1 MYNIFLVDDHRL
13 FLDGLQYILK
23 EVEAY
28 NIHVFTNPMIALET
42 FKSQKVQLVVT
53 DINMNELNGLE
64 LMIKLRAINPEIK
77 ILAVSVR
84 SDASL
89 IKRLLDQGIEGYLPK
104 NSSKDQFIGTV
115 QKILEGEK
123 HYDMNYLI
131 NNKSS
136 NQNEKKYLYQQN
148 NSPLLTER
156 EKEVLQLIVEGE
168 TTIQI
173 AEQLFLSEHTINS
186 HRKNIAFK
194 LDTKNLAELIT
205 KAVKL
210 GLAKI

>member
-1 MYNIFLVDDHRL
+1 MYNIFLIDDHRL

-23 EVEAY
+23 EVEGY
-28 NIHVFTNPMIALET
+28 NIQGFTNPLIALEA
-42 FKSQKVQLVVT
+42 FKTQEVHLVVT
-53 DINMNELNGLE
+53 DINMNELNGLD
-64 LMIKLRAINPEIK
+64 LMIKLREINEEIK

-89 IKRLLDQGIEGYLPK
+89 IKRLLDQKIEGYLPK

-115 QKILEGEK
+115 KKILEGEK

-136 NQNEKKYLYQQN
+136 SQSEKKYLYHQN

-173 AEQLFLSEHTINS
+173 AEQLYLSEHTINS

>member
-23 EVEAY
+23 EVEEY
-28 NIHVFTNPMIALET
+28 NIQGFSNPLKALEA
-42 FKSQKVQLVVT
+42 FKTQDVDLVVT
-53 DINMNELNGLE
+53 DINMNELNGLD
-64 LMIKLRAINPEIK
+64 LMVQLREINEDIK

-89 IKRLLDQGIEGYLPK
+89 IKKLLDQNIEGYLPK

-115 QKILEGEK
+115 SKILQGEK

-131 NNKSS
+131 NNKSAS
-136 NQNEKKYLYQQN
+136 QDEKKYLYHQN

-156 EKEVLQLIVEGE
+156 EKQVLQLIVEGE

-194 LDTKNLAELIT
+194 LDAKNLAELIT
-205 KAVKL
+205 KSVKL

>member
-23 EVEAY
+23 EVEGY
-28 NIHVFTNPMIALET
+28 NIQGFTNPMIALEA
-42 FKSQKVQLVVT
+42 FKTQDVHLVVT
-53 DINMNELNGLE
+53 DINMNELNGLD
-64 LMIKLRAINPEIK
+64 LMIKLREINEEIK
-77 ILAVSVR
+77 LLAVSVR

-89 IKRLLDQGIEGYLPK
+89 IKRLLDQKVEGYLPK

-115 QKILEGEK
+115 KKILKGEK

-136 NQNEKKYLYQQN
+136 SQNEKKYLYHQN

-156 EKEVLQLIVEGE
+156 EKEVLQLIVGGE

-173 AEQLFLSEHTINS
+173 AEQLYLSEHTINS